1 MRILPFTE
9 RVRHGD
15 FIFIYERPTRC
26 PHLGETFFPKKQI
39 FFLKGLN
46 LYLRWELGGI
56 KHDTRRG
63 SVCAFVCVR
72 VCVAY
77 GGGGETPSHGVAM
90 VTIGF
95 LIRVASSFIDY
106 LRLP

>member
-1 MRILPFTE
+1 ME
-9 RVRHGD
+9 
-15 FIFIYERPTRC
+15 
-26 PHLGETFFPKKQI
+26 
-39 FFLKGLN
+39 LN
-46 LYLRWELGGI
+46 TTPEE
-56 KHDTRRG
+56 
-63 SVCAFVCVR
+63 AVCVR
-72 VCVAY
+72 SCVCVCVAY

>member
-26 PHLGETFFPKKQI
+26 PHLGETFFPQETD
-39 FFLKGLN
+39 FFFKGVN
-46 LYLRWELGGI
+46 LYLRWELGGV

-63 SVCAFVCVR
+63 SVCAFVYVR
-72 VCVAY
+72 VCVLHME
-77 GGGGETPSHGVAM
+77 GEG
-90 VTIGF
+90 
-95 LIRVASSFIDY
+95 
-106 LRLP
+106 RLLLVGLLW